1 MLLGTSFVLFNGTIA
16 HADTTTDNTPVVAAT
31 SNSSS
36 SASVST
42 ADSEATVTTTST
54 VPTDT
59 TVATSGSSTSLSSA
73 VDNAKSA
80 GVNVNE
86 TAASQYSGTSATS
99 EAVADYASQ
108 AAAID
113 TTVADYQDAMTKYQG
128 EQETYQEKLE
138 QYNTAKSAY
147 DEYQKEV
154 AAGSGAGMVD
164 QANNLIMTSEPNATV
179 SISGV
184 TDYVTP
190 DAVKRLGIG
199 GSEKAIIDQY
209 DPSALTS
216 SDLTSTDPYTNQQD
230 HVLLMKVGDEIT
242 VTYDNLSNTAYN
254 QDDGTTKK
262 IAKIVYT
269 YKLESSSNNDET
281 ALVTISRDPTV
292 TITVGSNT
300 ETSNPISMD
309 MGIKFYYED
318 GSQVDFSD
326 GKAIVS
332 LSSLNHWN
340 GTQYLPNEKPQ
351 AITLQANDADGNA
364 VQVQWEPYSGDE
376 GPTQTD
382 GRVNVVS
389 ESLQDLFD
397 GKNVTLSDS
406 NPAKLVI
413 DGTAT
418 DDTSYIAKDANG
430 NQYDTTG
437 QTIGKYT
444 LTNGTISYTPSF
456 KYDQSDHVEK
466 VSIGNNTFIYLP
478 GSSITN
484 QNGTVYSVNSN
495 EYVAQGAKFNAESTG
510 SEAAGTYIQGWDY
523 PQSKTAYY
531 GSGALI
537 LTDGNIQF
545 SVSGNQIGQNN
556 NTVMWF
562 AMNATINTPKDP
574 GEAPTAPV
582 APTTPTVEW
591 HENQVVQTQQV
602 TVTNVSRTINY
613 TYENGPYAGEQAADS
628 VVNNATFATVTD
640 SATGQSTVYVLDG
653 DKSQYDVNDEVK
665 NTSDIVTALTNLGFK
680 QADTTQFNQVDSPTI
695 AGYTADKTS
704 VESSTVNKDYGD
716 QTIDVKY
723 TIDTQKATINI
734 IDETDNDKVL
744 NTYNE
749 TGDSGSSINF
759 TTADAQLVYY
769 LAHGYE
775 VSTDKTSDATPNG
788 FMPADYDADS
798 DQDQVFNVYL
808 VHTYTNHDSDSPGN
822 GYTTDDFNKTVTRT
836 INYTYGNGPKQGET
850 AAPTVTQDVDFTR
863 NIVTDNVTG
872 QEVQSGGGYTTTDW
886 HVSGNTDKWAQVD
899 SPAIASYTPSLT
911 SVEEVTPT
919 ASTDNSTVNVV
930 YTIGEQKATIN
941 IIDETDNDKVLNTY
955 NETGEAG
962 TAIDFNTADAQLK
975 DYLAN
980 GYALSTDKTS
990 DATANGFAAA
1000 DYDADSDQDQVFNV
1014 YLVHTYT
1021 NITPNNPQTPGNPIN
1036 PDNPNGPKWP
1046 AGTDENSLKKEV
1058 SQTIKYQYSDG
1069 SKAANDNVQSV
1080 TFTKN
1085 VVVDN
1090 VTGQIV
1096 DSGVINGE
1104 TVNTTSFTPASG
1116 QFVDVTSPS
1125 ITGYTPNKSVVE
1137 GSTVTPSSSSTT
1149 VVVTY
1154 DANPTPEPTP
1164 EPTPKNDDKIT
1175 KTITDYQDHTVT
1187 TSWQDQDTIS
1197 NTNTKSECTKLPQTG
1212 NDENNELTSLGIV
1225 GASVIGLLGLSVIGK
1240 KKKRN

>member
-1 MLLGTSFVLFNGTIA
+1 
-16 HADTTTDNTPVVAAT
+16 
-31 SNSSS
+31 
-36 SASVST
+36 
-42 ADSEATVTTTST
+42 
-54 VPTDT
+54 
-59 TVATSGSSTSLSSA
+59 
-73 VDNAKSA
+73 
-80 GVNVNE
+80 
-86 TAASQYSGTSATS
+86 
-99 EAVADYASQ
+99 
-108 AAAID
+108 
-113 TTVADYQDAMTKYQG
+113 
-128 EQETYQEKLE
+128 
-138 QYNTAKSAY
+138 
-147 DEYQKEV
+147 
-154 AAGSGAGMVD
+154 
-164 QANNLIMTSEPNATV
+164 
-179 SISGV
+179 
-184 TDYVTP
+184 
-190 DAVKRLGIG
+190 
-199 GSEKAIIDQY
+199 
-209 DPSALTS
+209 
-216 SDLTSTDPYTNQQD
+216 
-230 HVLLMKVGDEIT
+230 
-242 VTYDNLSNTAYN
+242 
-254 QDDGTTKK
+254 
-262 IAKIVYT
+262 
-269 YKLESSSNNDET
+269 
-281 ALVTISRDPTV
+281 
-292 TITVGSNT
+292 
-300 ETSNPISMD
+300 
-309 MGIKFYYED
+309 
-318 GSQVDFSD
+318 
-326 GKAIVS
+326 
-332 LSSLNHWN
+332 
-340 GTQYLPNEKPQ
+340 
-351 AITLQANDADGNA
+351 
-364 VQVQWEPYSGDE
+364 
-376 GPTQTD
+376 
-382 GRVNVVS
+382 
-389 ESLQDLFD
+389 
-397 GKNVTLSDS
+397 
-406 NPAKLVI
+406 
-413 DGTAT
+413 
-418 DDTSYIAKDANG
+418 
-430 NQYDTTG
+430 
-437 QTIGKYT
+437 
-444 LTNGTISYTPSF
+444 
-456 KYDQSDHVEK
+456 
-466 VSIGNNTFIYLP
+466 
-478 GSSITN
+478 
-484 QNGTVYSVNSN
+484 
-495 EYVAQGAKFNAESTG
+495 
-510 SEAAGTYIQGWDY
+510 
-523 PQSKTAYY
+523 
-531 GSGALI
+531 
-537 LTDGNIQF
+537 
-545 SVSGNQIGQNN
+545 
-556 NTVMWF
+556 
-562 AMNATINTPKDP
+562 MNATINTPKDP

-602 TVTNVSRTINY
+602 MVTNASRTINY

-749 TGDSGSSINF
+749 TG
-759 TTADAQLVYY
+759 
-769 LAHGYE
+769 
-775 VSTDKTSDATPNG
+775 
-788 FMPADYDADS
+788 
-798 DQDQVFNVYL
+798 
-808 VHTYTNHDSDSPGN
+808 
-822 GYTTDDFNKTVTRT
+822 
-836 INYTYGNGPKQGET
+836 
-850 AAPTVTQDVDFTR
+850 
-863 NIVTDNVTG
+863 
-872 QEVQSGGGYTTTDW
+872 
-886 HVSGNTDKWAQVD
+886 
-899 SPAIASYTPSLT
+899 
-911 SVEEVTPT
+911 
-919 ASTDNSTVNVV
+919 
-930 YTIGEQKATIN
+930 
-941 IIDETDNDKVLNTY
+941 
-955 NETGEAG
+955 EAG

-1046 AGTDENSLKKEV
+1046 TGTDENSLKKEV

-1164 EPTPKNDDKIT
+1164 KNDDKIT

-1197 NTNTKSECTKLPQTG
+1197 NTNTKSESTKLPQTG